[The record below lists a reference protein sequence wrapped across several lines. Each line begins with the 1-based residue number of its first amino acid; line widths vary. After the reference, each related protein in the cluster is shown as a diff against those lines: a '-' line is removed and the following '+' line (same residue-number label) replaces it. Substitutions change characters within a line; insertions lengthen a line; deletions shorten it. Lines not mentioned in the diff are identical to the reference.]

1 MAPSLDSKQLTFHFR
16 NDYSFAKIKVKI
28 AKEITKHADTINKYS
43 FWKIIMSISINRQA
57 TQKNIVVEQNQAKKQ
72 QEISKQGVDSTSKNQ
87 DSVKLTSQVQNL
99 NNMQATSE
107 PQVNT
112 QKVETLKAAILNG
125 EYKVNTER
133 LAEKL
138 SKFEGDF
145 GKAFA

>member
-1 MAPSLDSKQLTFHFR
+1 
-16 NDYSFAKIKVKI
+16 
-28 AKEITKHADTINKYS
+28 
-43 FWKIIMSISINRQA
+43 MSININRQA
-57 TQKNIVVEQNQAKKQ
+57 TQKSIIVEQNQAKKQ
-72 QEISKQGVDSTSKNQ
+72 QEVKNQPVDNTAKNQ
-87 DSVKLTSQVQNL
+87 DSVQLTSQVKNL

-107 PQVNT
+107 PQVNK

-125 EYKVNTER
+125 DYKINTER